1 MSLRSTN
8 IVVFLVCLNAAAAL
22 MGATAFGQVGPA
34 PEIGG
39 DQAIEDARDQG
50 REIST
55 DRSALDQFV
64 SGIIAAAS
72 SVSIIFEV
80 ALAGPTLFLN
90 LGVPAPLVAF
100 VAAPLYIIVG
110 LDVLQVLSGRDLA

>member
-1 MSLRSTN
+1 
-8 IVVFLVCLNAAAAL
+8 
-22 MGATAFGQVGPA
+22 MGAAGFADISPA

-39 DQAIEDARDQG
+39 DAIIEDAQDQG

-64 SGIIAAAS
+64 NGVIAAAS
-72 SVSIIFEV
+72 AVSTIFEV
-80 ALAGPTLFLN
+80 AIAGPQLFLN
-90 LGVPAPLVAF
+90 LGVPAPVVTF
-100 VAAPLYIIVG
+100 VAAPLYVIVG

>member
-1 MSLRSTN
+1 MRSTN
-8 IVVFLVCLNAAAAL
+8 IVVFLVCLNAAAVMVGSTGFAEV
-22 MGATAFGQVGPA
+22 GAA
-34 PEIGG
+34 PEVGGG
-39 DQAIEDARDQG
+39 DVIEDARDQG

-90 LGVPAPLVAF
+90 LGVPAPLVTF
-100 VAAPLYIIVG
+100 VAAPLYVIVG
-110 LDVLQVLSGRDLA
+110 LDVLQVLSGRDIA